1 MLEGKVVMITGASQG
16 LGRALALAFAREGAR
31 VAINARSEGSI
42 GPVAEEVED
51 AGAEVLALAADV
63 SRGADVERMVGETVE
78 RFGKID
84 VLVNNAGLLG
94 PRVGI
99 EDYPEEEWREVIDA
113 NLTGP
118 FLVTR
123 AAIPHLPEG
132 GSVINVVS
140 GVSVDGRAEWGAYS
154 VSKFGIEGLTQILAA
169 ELAGR
174 GIRVNAVDPGGMR
187 TQMRAAAYPEED
199 PTSRITPEENTAV
212 FLYLASDESKD
223 VTGERFKAQ
232 EFGRGWSG
240 DKLARQDYHTWLSET
255 VEEVFLRRAHRE
267 APTHVGELG
276 FEVGGIVEHLDDLE
290 LPPVVESSERRVA
303 SWVSPEAFLLG
314 QRLGAQGVHEESAP
328 AGP

>member
-31 VAINARSEGSI
+31 VAINARSEDSI

-63 SRGADVERMVGETVE
+63 SKSTDVERMVGETVE

-94 PRVGI
+94 PRVRI
-99 EDYPEEEWREVIDA
+99 QEYPEDQWREVIDA

-118 FLVTR
+118 FLISK

-140 GVSVDGRAEWGAYS
+140 GVSVEGRAEWGAYS
-154 VSKFGIEGLTQILAA
+154 VSKFGVEGLTQILAA

-187 TQMRAAAYPEED
+187 TEMRAAAYPEED
-199 PTSRITPEENTAV
+199 PATRITPEENTAV

-232 EFGRGWSG
+232 EF
-240 DKLARQDYHTWLSET
+240 
-255 VEEVFLRRAHRE
+255 
-267 APTHVGELG
+267 
-276 FEVGGIVEHLDDLE
+276 
-290 LPPVVESSERRVA
+290 
-303 SWVSPEAFLLG
+303 
-314 QRLGAQGVHEESAP
+314 QGTS
-328 AGP
+328 